1 MKKKSIGEKS
11 HLKKNLSLVRVH
23 PGHRS
28 TRQIDRVL
36 LDCCIG
42 RSFILPRPVQP
53 LGPELTRQA
62 DPGLI
67 TLLNSHVI
75 LVNVQE

>member
-1 MKKKSIGEKS
+1 
-11 HLKKNLSLVRVH
+11 
-23 PGHRS
+23 
-28 TRQIDRVL
+28 
-36 LDCCIG
+36 
-42 RSFILPRPVQP
+42 
-53 LGPELTRQA
+53 LTRQA